1 MVLDRKG
8 RPPAIVDEV
17 VGLSRIKLLAEPV
30 GKAAQKL
37 NYSSI
42 MGGPTMPDPN
52 GSTTVDSSSRDKPT
66 SLG

>member
-1 MVLDRKG
+1 MTMG
-8 RPPAIVDEV
+8 RSNGTFVMRRESFSA
-17 VGLSRIKLLAEPV
+17 R
-30 GKAAQKL
+30 
-37 NYSSI
+37 YSS